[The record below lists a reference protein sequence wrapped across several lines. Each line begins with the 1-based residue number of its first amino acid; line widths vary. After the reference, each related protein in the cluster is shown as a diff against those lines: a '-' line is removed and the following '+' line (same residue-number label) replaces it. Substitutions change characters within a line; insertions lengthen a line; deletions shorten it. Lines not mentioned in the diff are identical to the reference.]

1 MAMFFQKN
9 LELFKGNP
17 VSPEWKAYVDYIDE
31 MVIDGF
37 FNSIESSLKFFL
49 DNTGMFLLTQTQIT
63 DVQIVL
69 NDSVFERCCLFLLP
83 PDQRAGLA
91 PLFEAQLDLHPPDMI
106 FRPSLEF
113 GAVDGFYDLV
123 EGLVNDVYRI
133 ASLVPRL
140 AEHSAFPH
148 YQVCASC
155 LQCSARA
162 QSDRAGHFFV
172 LECTHLSL
180 MAWRSGI

>member
-1 MAMFFQKN
+1 MICSKH
-9 LELFKGNP
+9 
-17 VSPEWKAYVDYIDE
+17 
-31 MVIDGF
+31 
-37 FNSIESSLKFFL
+37 
-49 DNTGMFLLTQTQIT
+49 
-63 DVQIVL
+63 
-69 NDSVFERCCLFLLP
+69 RCLFLLL

-91 PLFEAQLDLHPPDMI
+91 PLFEAQLDLQPPDMI

-148 YQVCASC
+148 YQVCATQSTVLC
-155 LQCSARA
+155 QSAIRQARA
-162 QSDRAGHFFV
+162 FYFV
-172 LECTHLSL
+172 LERTH
-180 MAWRSGI
+180 

>member
-1 MAMFFQKN
+1 MASSTASRVPSSSSWTT
-9 LELFKGNP
+9 LACSSCLSPNP
-17 VSPEWKAYVDYIDE
+17 
-31 MVIDGF
+31 
-37 FNSIESSLKFFL
+37 
-49 DNTGMFLLTQTQIT
+49 T

-69 NDSVFERCCLFLLP
+69 NDSVSERRCLFLLP
-83 PDQRAGLA
+83 ADQRAGLA
-91 PLFEAQLDLHPPDMI
+91 PLFEAQLDLQPPDMI

-140 AEHSAFPH
+140 TEHSAFPH

-155 LQCSARA
+155 RRGRARA
-162 QSDRAGHFFV
+162 QSDRPGQFFF
-172 LECTHLSL
+172 CFGTRSL
-180 MAWRSGI
+180 TSDGLALRYSDT